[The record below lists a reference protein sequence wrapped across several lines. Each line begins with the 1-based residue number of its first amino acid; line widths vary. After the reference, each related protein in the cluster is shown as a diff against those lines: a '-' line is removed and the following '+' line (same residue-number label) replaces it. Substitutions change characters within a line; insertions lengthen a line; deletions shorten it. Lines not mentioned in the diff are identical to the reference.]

1 MRKQKPK
8 EKLSKR
14 RHACVTY
21 ADKIHKTSPTLKQ
34 IEGVLNHVWELAYG
48 EGYQDAILDSKK
60 LRDCREKLLLQ
71 YFNNLRDAIEDK
83 IHETK
88 K

>member
-1 MRKQKPK
+1 MKKQKPK

-21 ADKIHKTSPTLKQ
+21 ADKIHKTNPTLTQ
-34 IEGVLNHVWELAYG
+34 IEGVLNHVWELAYT
-48 EGYQDAILDSKK
+48 EGYHDANFDSKK
-60 LRDCREKLLLQ
+60 LRDCREKLLLKD
-71 YFNNLRDAIEDK
+71 FNDLRDAIEDK
-83 IHETK
+83 IHEIK

>member
-1 MRKQKPK
+1 MKKQKPK

-21 ADKIHKTSPTLKQ
+21 ADKIHKTNATLLQ
-34 IEGVLNHVWELAYG
+34 IEGVLNHVWELAYV
-48 EGYQDAILDSKK
+48 EGYHDANYDSVK
-60 LRDCREKLLLQ
+60 LRDCREKLLLKD
-71 YFNNLRDAIEDK
+71 FNDLRDAIEDK
-83 IHETK
+83 IHEIK